1 MQMKR
6 PSVVPMTLLVK
17 AEAKNAF
24 LRLKQNTCEEIGVCN
39 LSVLLQ
45 IVQMP
50 LSRLPARS
58 VRCLSATGTR
68 SPPYA
73 YLINFPYKTIVN
85 LNVPH
90 CLAVHIFPW
99 LVDNDFLNQFIQ
111 ERGCKL
117 ANSTVMLH

>member
-68 SPPYA
+68 SPHMP
-73 YLINFPYKTIVN
+73 I
-85 LNVPH
+85 
-90 CLAVHIFPW
+90 
-99 LVDNDFLNQFIQ
+99 
-111 ERGCKL
+111 
-117 ANSTVMLH
+117 

>member
-68 SPPYA
+68 HRDSKSQCPSLSCRSYFSMA
-73 YLINFPYKTIVN
+73 GGQRFSQS
-85 LNVPH
+85 
-90 CLAVHIFPW
+90 VHSRAG
-99 LVDNDFLNQFIQ
+99 L
-111 ERGCKL
+111 
-117 ANSTVMLH
+117 